1 MDGMGLYISYLHDMN
16 IVDKISSG
24 LGKYGCTCYRM
35 GSHTRVIL
43 IFLGIDRNLHISLV
57 AESFDEPM
65 RRLERPGGK
74 KK

>member
-1 MDGMGLYISYLHDMN
+1 MN
-16 IVDKISSG
+16 IMDKISSG
-24 LGKYGCTCYRM
+24 LGKHGCTYYRM

-43 IFLGIDRNLHISLV
+43 ILLGIDRNLHISLV